1 MFNLIPWKRRRK
13 EEGNGGA
20 ITNRELNPLVRFRE
34 EVDALF
40 DRFFRDGSGFGR
52 PWKGWPAVAGEDWSL
67 GWGFEVDDREN
78 EIVVRAEAPG
88 FDPQDFDVQVSGNHM
103 VIRAEHK
110 QESKKK
116 DEFSYRYG
124 TFRRV
129 IPLPEGIEEDKID
142 ARYRRGV
149 LQVSVPK
156 GERARA
162 KRIAIKA
169 S

>member
-1 MFNLIPWKRRRK
+1 MFNLIPWKRKRK
-13 EEGNGGA
+13 EENGGEIA
-20 ITNRELNPLVRFRE
+20 TRESNPMARFRE
-34 EVDALF
+34 EVDSLF
-40 DRFFRDGSGFGR
+40 DRFFRDGPNFDR
-52 PWKGWPAVAGEDWSL
+52 LWKGWPALTEGDWSL

-78 EIVVRAEAPG
+78 EIVVQAEAPG
-88 FDPQDFDVQVSGNHM
+88 FDPKDFDVQVSGNHL

-116 DEFSYRYG
+116 DELSYTYG
-124 TFRRV
+124 TLHRV

-149 LQVSVPK
+149 LQVNVPK
-156 GERARA
+156 GERAKG
-162 KRIAIKA
+162 KRIAVNT